1 MKQWIEKIKP
11 YCPIPCMVLISLA
24 PIAGM
29 LHLISR
35 ASVAF
40 SDAMLAGVSIVPRF
54 ILAMLTNLLPFS
66 LAEAILMA
74 SPILLILV
82 IVVSIR
88 LQKRELS
95 ASVRLISLLLSIIS
109 TAYFVFAVGFA
120 PGYSGS
126 TLEQR
131 MKLDRKKVSA
141 AELKQTAMILMA
153 ECETL
158 LDEVEFLFDSASI
171 MPYSL
176 DAMNDKL
183 NDAYRKAGKK
193 YDFITHF
200 PTNLKYVVLSEPMS
214 YTHITGVYSFFTG
227 EANINVHFP
236 DYTIPY
242 TAAHEL
248 SHQRGIARE
257 DEANFMAYLVCMES
271 DDPYIRYSGYMN
283 LFEYVYSALY
293 RADRKAYTELW
304 YEMDG
309 RMRGEITA
317 YSKFFEKYKDNVA
330 SSVSGAINN
339 QYLQSQGQSEG
350 TKSYGRV
357 VDLAVAYLLYDKHE

>member
-24 PIAGM
+24 PIAGI

-171 MPYSL
+171 MP
-176 DAMNDKL
+176 
-183 NDAYRKAGKK
+183 
-193 YDFITHF
+193 
-200 PTNLKYVVLSEPMS
+200 
-214 YTHITGVYSFFTG
+214 
-227 EANINVHFP
+227 
-236 DYTIPY
+236 
-242 TAAHEL
+242 
-248 SHQRGIARE
+248 
-257 DEANFMAYLVCMES
+257 
-271 DDPYIRYSGYMN
+271 
-283 LFEYVYSALY
+283 
-293 RADRKAYTELW
+293 
-304 YEMDG
+304 
-309 RMRGEITA
+309 
-317 YSKFFEKYKDNVA
+317 
-330 SSVSGAINN
+330 
-339 QYLQSQGQSEG
+339 
-350 TKSYGRV
+350 
-357 VDLAVAYLLYDKHE
+357 